1 MKLKIKYLKGKLI
14 YLRALEKKDINR
26 NYLSWINNID
36 DNYFIESSRFPNSK
50 KSLDEF
56 YSKNLTSKNSII
68 FAICNKKGK
77 HIGNCSVS
85 QIDWINRKCVYG
97 RMIGDKK
104 NSPKGAG
111 TETLRLL
118 QKYIFETLNLN
129 SMWTGVSENNLK
141 SIKSNIN
148 CGMKKVGKF
157 PEGLFVKNKYDDVLI
172 FAMTKKEYKRI
183 GS

>member
-1 MKLKIKYLKGKLI
+1 MKLKIKFLKGKKI
-14 YLRALEKKDINR
+14 YLRALEKKDINE
-26 NYLSWINNID
+26 NYLSWINNVEE
-36 DNYFIESSRFPNSK
+36 NFFIESTKFPTNK

-56 YSKNLTSKNSII
+56 YAKSIISKNSIM
-68 FAICNKKGK
+68 FAICNKSGR

-97 RMIGDKK
+97 RMIGDKN

-111 TETLRLL
+111 TEALKLM
-118 QKYIFETLNLN
+118 QKYIFEILNLN
-129 SMWTGVSENNLK
+129 LMWTGVSAKNLK

-157 PEGLFVKNKYDDVLI
+157 PEGFFVNNKYCDVLI
-172 FAMTKKEYKRI
+172 FAMTQKEYKKQSI
-183 GS
+183 

>member
-26 NYLSWINNID
+26 NYLSWINNIEE
-36 DNYFIESSRFPNSK
+36 NYFIESSRFPKSK
-50 KSLDEF
+50 KELNEF
-56 YSKNLTSKNSII
+56 YTKNMISKNSVM
-68 FAICNKKGK
+68 FAICKKNGK

-85 QIDWINRKCVYG
+85 QIDWVNRKCIYG

-104 NSPKGAG
+104 NSPPGAG

-118 QKYIFETLNLN
+118 QKYIFEILNLN
-129 SMWTGVSENNLK
+129 TMWTGVSENNLK
-141 SIKSNIN
+141 SIKSNIS

-157 PEGLFVKNKYDDVLI
+157 PQGLYVKNKYDDVII
-172 FAMTKKEYKRI
+172 FAMTKKEYKRL
-183 GS
+183 SP